1 MNLVNTASTLKVVYG
16 LALNC
21 CLHSVHFLL
30 SDHDSITGLEL
41 CILFVYDSITYSS
54 SGELL

>member
-30 SDHDSITGLEL
+30 SDSITGLEL